1 MALRS
6 EGIHVPDSIVAPST
20 TWTNPNIDNDLC
32 ESLSA
37 LVASKSLPLASLVA
51 LWRHETAADPRP
63 NKALDPTWLGILLRG
78 YRHRE
83 QVVSVET
90 HGVNHDFKGYVH
102 RILLH
107 LATTIQSHWGGTSY
121 ALAHSA
127 APSRKTWIRPRRRL
141 IHDLSYP
148 GESSTNA
155 RSSQAVIPDL
165 EFESIKRIALR
176 IEELAASCQGETIM
190 ILKGDVKSAFRR
202 IAVAASLSAHFSDR
216 LPVAKLSSIWPCC
229 SAGQD
234 LPPITA
240 ALDQPLRF

>member
-32 ESLSA
+32 EYLSA

-90 HGVNHDFKGYVH
+90 HGVNHDFDAPRAPDFAPPRNHNSTHQYQDAVIRSIAEGQ
-102 RILLH
+102 
-107 LATTIQSHWGGTSY
+107 ADGTY
-121 ALAHSA
+121 LVVSA
-127 APSRKTWIRPRRRL
+127 A
-141 IHDLSYP
+141 
-148 GESSTNA
+148 
-155 RSSQAVIPDL
+155 V
-165 EFESIKRIALR
+165 ALGWH
-176 IEELAASCQGETIM
+176 Q
-190 ILKGDVKSAFRR
+190 
-202 IAVAASLSAHFSDR
+202 
-216 LPVAKLSSIWPCC
+216 
-229 SAGQD
+229 
-234 LPPITA
+234 
-240 ALDQPLRF
+240 LRFSPFGCALKKDMDPSKAAPDS